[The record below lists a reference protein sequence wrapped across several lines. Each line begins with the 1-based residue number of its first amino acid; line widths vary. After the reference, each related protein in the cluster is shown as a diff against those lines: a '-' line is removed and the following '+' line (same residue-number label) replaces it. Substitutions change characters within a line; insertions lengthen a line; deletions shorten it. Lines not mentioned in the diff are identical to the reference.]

1 VSILKGKWCTAP
13 LLSNQIKVSE
23 LLISIGSGD
32 GDSTITEDLPIPDAD
47 SEHEAGETN
56 GDSQSSDGTSSISE
70 EVIPVE
76 DRSASQDQSSVQ
88 EEPPDESIILKYQF
102 MS

>member
-1 VSILKGKWCTAP
+1 
-13 LLSNQIKVSE
+13 
-23 LLISIGSGD
+23 LLIQ
-32 GDSTITEDLPIPDAD
+32 AD

-56 GDSQSSDGTSSISE
+56 GDAQSSDGTSGIVE

-88 EEPPDESIILKYQF
+88 EEPPDELQLVQKMKISQLFVVPPENVIGLVSLTCSK
-102 MS
+102 